1 MLDKCKI
8 MSIIELEKEER
19 TRKNKFKEVKGVSP
33 MYTIESISTR
43 TASCSGNN

>member
-1 MLDKCKI
+1 MKNNEYNRI
-8 MSIIELEKEER
+8 
-19 TRKNKFKEVKGVSP
+19 RKGREIKKKFKEYKGVSP